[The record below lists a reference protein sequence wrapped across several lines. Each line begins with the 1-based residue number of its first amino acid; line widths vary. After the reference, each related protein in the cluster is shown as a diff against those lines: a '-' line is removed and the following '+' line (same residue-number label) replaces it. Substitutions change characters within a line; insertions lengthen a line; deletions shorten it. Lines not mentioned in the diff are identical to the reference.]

1 MEKNGLVGG
10 QFKMNEHRRGHYMY
24 GPSFVLTS
32 HTIYTYSVDGTSYTG
47 IDARTPLALAKG
59 GNHGDEVEI
68 YYNLNDVMEFYCPNE
83 DRNIIYADLII
94 TGMIAAGAGLFYYL
108 SSCRLPYA
116 VIMCGSHV
124 RQSCPDR
131 PDSGII
137 SARRYIMEEHGKVS
151 GLYQKN
157 LERFEKNKRWRDAAS
172 IVCILLG
179 SFIVAVNMNTFV
191 EQGKLVP
198 GGFSGLAKLLQRVG
212 LTFYDTKISFTLL
225 NVVFN
230 AVPAVFAYRL
240 VGKKFTIL
248 SCVSLFTVSI
258 LVDELPVI
266 PITGDIL
273 LISVFGGIING
284 LGMSLVLNSN
294 ASGGGTD
301 FIAMSLSA
309 RYKVSTFNYMLL
321 FSAVIILISGAIFG
335 MDKALYSIIFQFCNT
350 QVINT
355 FYKKYKKKTLM
366 IVTDNPAAVSAD
378 LLELTNHSSTILKGL
393 GSYTAH
399 KNYLIYTV
407 LSDGD
412 VRKMKKRIR
421 EQYPDTFVNVINS
434 SDVVG
439 NFYIQPFE

>member
-1 MEKNGLVGG
+1 
-10 QFKMNEHRRGHYMY
+10 
-24 GPSFVLTS
+24 
-32 HTIYTYSVDGTSYTG
+32 
-47 IDARTPLALAKG
+47 
-59 GNHGDEVEI
+59 
-68 YYNLNDVMEFYCPNE
+68 
-83 DRNIIYADLII
+83 
-94 TGMIAAGAGLFYYL
+94 
-108 SSCRLPYA
+108 
-116 VIMCGSHV
+116 MCGSHV

-378 LLELTNHSSTILKGL
+378 LLELTNHSSTILKGF

-399 KNYLIYTV
+399 KKYLIYTV

-439 NFYIQPFE
+439 TFYIQPFE

>member
-1 MEKNGLVGG
+1 
-10 QFKMNEHRRGHYMY
+10 
-24 GPSFVLTS
+24 
-32 HTIYTYSVDGTSYTG
+32 
-47 IDARTPLALAKG
+47 
-59 GNHGDEVEI
+59 
-68 YYNLNDVMEFYCPNE
+68 
-83 DRNIIYADLII
+83 
-94 TGMIAAGAGLFYYL
+94 
-108 SSCRLPYA
+108 
-116 VIMCGSHV
+116 MCGSHV

-378 LLELTNHSSTILKGL
+378 LLELTNHSSTILKGF

-399 KNYLIYTV
+399 KKYLIYTV

-412 VRKMKKRIR
+412 VRKMEKRIR

>member
-1 MEKNGLVGG
+1 
-10 QFKMNEHRRGHYMY
+10 
-24 GPSFVLTS
+24 
-32 HTIYTYSVDGTSYTG
+32 
-47 IDARTPLALAKG
+47 
-59 GNHGDEVEI
+59 
-68 YYNLNDVMEFYCPNE
+68 
-83 DRNIIYADLII
+83 
-94 TGMIAAGAGLFYYL
+94 
-108 SSCRLPYA
+108 
-116 VIMCGSHV
+116 
-124 RQSCPDR
+124 
-131 PDSGII
+131 
-137 SARRYIMEEHGKVS
+137 MEEKQMVS
-151 GLYQKN
+151 ELYLKKKG
-157 LERFEKNKRWRDAAS
+157 ESEKDRKWRNAVAFL
-172 IVCILLG
+172 CILLG
-179 SFIVAVNMNTFV
+179 SMMVAVNMNTFV

-198 GGFSGLAKLLQRVG
+198 GGFSGLAKLIQRVG
-212 LTFYDTKISFTLL
+212 LAFFDVKISFTLL
-225 NVVFN
+225 NVLFN
-230 AVPAVFAYRL
+230 AVPAAFAYKL

-284 LGMSLVLNSN
+284 LGMCLILNNN

-321 FSAVIILISGAIFG
+321 FSAVIILISGAVFG

-355 FYKKYKKKTLM
+355 FYKKYKKKTLL

-378 LLELTNHSSTILKGL
+378 LLELTNHSSTILKGF
-393 GSYTAH
+393 GSYTAR
-399 KNYLIYTV
+399 KKYLIYTV
-407 LSDGD
+407 LSDSN
-412 VRKMKKRIR
+412 VRKIKKRIR
-421 EQYPDTFVNVINS
+421 EEYPDTFVNVLNS